1 MDTALPDSFA
11 IEVDGPGSSREDNQ
25 SAPARDSAKK
35 LAPAFTHLRRKAHKR
50 LVAMGSVL
58 RMGKSDY
65 LTFAKSR
72 PFIGLMRPKPRDAH
86 RGRLNA

>member
-1 MDTALPDSFA
+1 MDAALPESFA
-11 IEVDGPGSSREDNQ
+11 SEVDGPGCSRDDNK

-35 LAPAFTHLRRKAHKR
+35 LAPAFPHLRRKAHKR

-58 RMGKSDY
+58 RMAKSDY

-72 PFIGLMRPKPRDAH
+72 PFIGLTRPKPRGAH